1 MEIKFH
7 KERIKMDE
15 MRIKLSTSFMRGIVS
30 KLIARSIY
38 KKYGYK
44 VNIKLEDLD
53 VWVIDGDTT
62 VKLNVEA
69 KPKSEDFKRIMKTID
84 QD

>member
-1 MEIKFH
+1 
-7 KERIKMDE
+7 MDE

-44 VNIKLEDLD
+44 VNIKLEDLN
-53 VWVIDGDTT
+53 VWFIDGDTT
-62 VKLNVEA
+62 VKLNIEA
-69 KPKSEDFKRIMKTID
+69 KLKSEDFKRIMKTID

>member
-1 MEIKFH
+1 
-7 KERIKMDE
+7 MDE

-69 KPKSEDFKRIMKTID
+69 KLKSEDFKKIMKTID

>member
-1 MEIKFH
+1 
-7 KERIKMDE
+7 MDE

-44 VNIKLEDLD
+44 VNIKE
-53 VWVIDGDTT
+53 VGNDTHYT
-62 VKLNVEA
+62 IVKA
-69 KPKSEDFKRIMKTID
+69 
-84 QD
+84 

>member
-1 MEIKFH
+1 
-7 KERIKMDE
+7 MDE

-30 KLIARSIY
+30 KLIARFIY

-53 VWVIDGDTT
+53 MWVIDGDTT

-69 KPKSEDFKRIMKTID
+69 KLKSEDFKRIMKTID

>member
-1 MEIKFH
+1 
-7 KERIKMDE
+7 MDE

-44 VNIKLEDLD
+44 LNIKLEDLD

-62 VKLNVEA
+62 VKLNVEV
-69 KPKSEDFKRIMKTID
+69 KLKSEDFKRIMKTID